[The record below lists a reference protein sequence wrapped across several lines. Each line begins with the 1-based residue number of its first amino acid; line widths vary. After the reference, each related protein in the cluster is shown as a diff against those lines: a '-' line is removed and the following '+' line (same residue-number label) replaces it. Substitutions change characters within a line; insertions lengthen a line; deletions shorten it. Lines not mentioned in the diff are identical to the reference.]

1 MAVMFITH
9 DFGVVA
15 DIADRVVVLQ
25 HGQVVEQGV
34 ADDVLSRPQHPY
46 TRALLAAVPT
56 MQPPP
61 RAPLLDRRKAVE
73 AIGLD
78 KTYVSGAGWFKPAR
92 SVRAANQV
100 NFNIL
105 QGETLG
111 LVGESGSGKSSVARL
126 VMRLI
131 EPDEGT
137 IRLGDTDFTAIA
149 GKALRQER
157 RRIQMIFQD
166 PFASLNPRRRVIDII
181 GESLRNFRALGE
193 PEVEHTVTDLLR
205 KVGLRPEYLTR
216 YPYAFSGGERQRIGI
231 ARALAVHPKLV
242 VADECVSAL
251 DVSVQAQTLNLLQDL
266 QEEFSL
272 TYLFISHD
280 LSVVEYIAD
289 RVAVMYAGRVVEVAA
304 VEDIFARPRHP
315 YTAALLEAVPRP
327 DPKAARASK
336 RLRLKGE
343 VADPA
348 NRPSGCAFHPR
359 CPYAAEICRTA
370 DPMPRPVAGHEVAC
384 HFAEQL
390 ELKGVSADAAD

>member
-1 MAVMFITH
+1 ML
-9 DFGVVA
+9 
-15 DIADRVVVLQ
+15 RVEDLRVHYPIRAGFLQ
-25 HGQVVEQGV
+25 RTVGQVRAVDGV
-34 ADDVLSRPQHPY
+34 TLSIFP
-46 TRALLAAVPT
+46 
-56 MQPPP
+56 
-61 RAPLLDRRKAVE
+61 
-73 AIGLD
+73 
-78 KTYVSGAGWFKPAR
+78 
-92 SVRAANQV
+92 
-100 NFNIL
+100 
-105 QGETLG
+105 GETLG
-111 LVGESGSGKSSVARL
+111 LVGESGCGKTTLGQAL
-126 VMRLI
+126 VRVI
-131 EPDEGT
+131 EPTDGKLLFAGDDGRDIDLTHLRESQLRPYRSE
-137 IRLGDTDFTAIA
+137 IR
-149 GKALRQER
+149 
-157 RRIQMIFQD
+157 MIFQD

-193 PEVEHTVTDLLR
+193 PEVERTVADLLR

-289 RVAVMYAGRVVEVAA
+289 RVAVMYAGRVVDLAA
-304 VEDIFARPRHP
+304 VEDIFARPRPP

-348 NRPSGCAFHPR
+348 NRPSGCAFHTR

-390 ELKGVSADAAD
+390 ELKGVSADAAV

>member
-1 MAVMFITH
+1 MLRIE
-9 DFGVVA
+9 DL
-15 DIADRVVVLQ
+15 RVHYPIRAGFLQ
-25 HGQVVEQGV
+25 RTVGH
-34 ADDVLSRPQHPY
+34 
-46 TRALLAAVPT
+46 
-56 MQPPP
+56 
-61 RAPLLDRRKAVE
+61 
-73 AIGLD
+73 
-78 KTYVSGAGWFKPAR
+78 
-92 SVRAANQV
+92 VRAV
-100 NFNIL
+100 DGITLSIFP
-105 QGETLG
+105 GETLG
-111 LVGESGSGKSSVARL
+111 LVGESGCGKTTLGQAL
-126 VMRLI
+126 VRI
-131 EPDEGT
+131 TEPTTGRILFTGNDGRDIDLSHLRESELRPYRSE
-137 IRLGDTDFTAIA
+137 IR
-149 GKALRQER
+149 
-157 RRIQMIFQD
+157 MIFQD

-193 PEVEHTVTDLLR
+193 PEVEQTVADLLR

-289 RVAVMYAGRVVEVAA
+289 RVAVMYAGRVVELA
-304 VEDIFARPRHP
+304 ETEKIFARPRHP

-348 NRPSGCAFHPR
+348 NRPSGCAFHTR
-359 CPYAAEICRTA
+359 CPYAAEICRTV

-384 HFAEQL
+384 HFSESL
-390 ELKGVSADAAD
+390 ELKGVSADAN